1 MSSHHESMLALL
13 NKVAPDADFSYHPTQ
28 SIEQLVDLATG
39 GEDSHS
45 EVDHLTPLVAT
56 HGNPL
61 NLLERTEQEY
71 NEPYAVSTTVINC
84 PVSILPMD
92 VKGTA
97 HVDRQ
102 YRTKYHDYLTG
113 ALNGTLLHYNCR

>member
-1 MSSHHESMLALL
+1 MSSHHEGMLTLL

-92 VKGTA
+92 VQGTEY
-97 HVDRQ
+97 VNRQ
-102 YRTKYHDYLTG
+102 YRNRYYSHLHGDI
-113 ALNGTLLHYNCR
+113 NGTLLNYQAR